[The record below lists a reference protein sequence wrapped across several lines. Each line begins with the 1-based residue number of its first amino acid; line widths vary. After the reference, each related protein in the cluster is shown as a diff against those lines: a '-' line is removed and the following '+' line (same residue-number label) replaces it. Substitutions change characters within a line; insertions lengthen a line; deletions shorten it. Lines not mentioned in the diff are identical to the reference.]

1 MLGFVVAALAS
12 QCTAQELVSVLNDL
26 FARFDKIATV
36 STLSQGAALL
46 RGWRMGADTFLESDF
61 LPPPPPFPP
70 VLVLFTSSSP
80 SHAVS
85 CHLHHVTHLTTIG

>member
-61 LPPPPPFPP
+61 LPPPSRLSSF
-70 VLVLFTSSSP
+70 SSP
-80 SHAVS
+80 RALPHMQFPVIF
-85 CHLHHVTHLTTIG
+85 TTSPI